1 MQIDEKLF
9 TKIDRFPFAV
19 ISYVDRD
26 GYPLSVATD
35 FKTDHAN
42 QLIEV
47 DSAAAHGIGLAPG
60 KEVNLIVS
68 HIRPRPGIGYDE
80 RRYLQVWGSLEKRDG
95 KLVVSPTRAWG
106 WDEAE
111 TPFFEYSERS
121 TEQGRRYLEELSK
134 ERGQAIKPRLA
145 FGWLALRA
153 TRLPF
158 LTATIIPILLGI
170 AIAAYDGDFNL
181 WFAVL
186 TLIGGA
192 AVHLGLNVAND
203 VFDTLSGADDAN
215 VNPTQFS
222 GGSRVIQYG
231 LVSLKQMAT
240 MAGVFYLIG
249 AAVGI
254 YLVIVRSS
262 WELFF
267 IGVAGIIVSLA
278 YTAPPLKLVYR
289 GFGEVAVALGFG
301 PLMVLGAYVVQ
312 TRELSWEALVASIPV
327 AILIALVLYINEIP
341 DRKGDALAGKR
352 TLPVRLPADVVT
364 NIYLVAAIVAFLVI
378 LVGGVAG
385 PLPWTVLIA
394 LLAFPLA
401 IRVYN
406 GVRMYY
412 NSPYEL
418 MAPMATNIQLH
429 AAAGLLLFAG
439 YLLATAL

>member
-1 MQIDEKLF
+1 MQVDDRLFEYIDS
-9 TKIDRFPFAV
+9 FPFAV
-19 ISYVDRD
+19 VAYIDAE
-26 GYPLSVATD
+26 GYPLSVATT
-35 FKTDHAN
+35 FKMDSSAKT
-42 QLIEV
+42 IEI
-47 DSAAAHGIGLAPG
+47 DRASASGIGLEAG
-60 KEVNLIVS
+60 HEVNLIVS
-68 HIRPRPGIGYDE
+68 HIRPRPGIGYDQ
-80 RRYLQVWGSLEKRDG
+80 RRYVQVWGPLEERDG
-95 KLVVSPTRAWG
+95 QLVVVPTRAWG

-121 TEQGRRYLEELSK
+121 TEQGRRYLAALSK
-134 ERGQAIKPRLA
+134 ERGEEVKPRLA

-158 LTATIIPILLGI
+158 LSATIIPILLGI
-170 AIAAYDGDFNL
+170 AIAAYDGDFHL
-181 WFAVL
+181 WFALL

-203 VFDTLSGADDAN
+203 IFDTLSGADDAN

-231 LVSLKQMAT
+231 LVSLKQMAI
-240 MAGVFYLIG
+240 MAAVFYLVA

-254 YLVIVRSS
+254 YLVVERGSL
-262 WELFF
+262 ELFL

-289 GFGEVAVALGFG
+289 GFGEIAVAVGFG

-312 TRELSWEALVASIPV
+312 TQSLSWEALVASIPV

-341 DRKGDALAGKR
+341 DRKGDAAAGKR
-352 TLPVRLPADVVT
+352 TLPVRWPADVIT
-364 NIYLVAAIVAFLVI
+364 GLYLAAAVVAFLVI
-378 LVGGVAG
+378 LIGGVSG
-385 PLPWTVLIA
+385 TLPLTTLIA

-429 AAAGLLLFAG
+429 AAAGLLLFVG
-439 YLLATAL
+439 YLIATAL

>member
-1 MQIDEKLF
+1 MQVDEKLF
-9 TKIDRFPFAV
+9 AKIDSYPFAV
-19 ISYVDRD
+19 LAYVDD
-26 GYPLSVATD
+26 EGYPISVATS
-35 FKTDHAN
+35 FNA
-42 QLIEV
+42 
-47 DSAAAHGIGLAPG
+47 DSAGRAIEIDRAAAAGIGLEAG
-60 KEVNLIVS
+60 RDVNLIVS

-80 RRYLQVWGSLEKRDG
+80 RRYVQVWGPLEERDG
-95 KLVVSPTRAWG
+95 KLAVVPTRAWG

-121 TEQGRRYLEELSK
+121 TEQGRRYLEALSK
-134 ERGQAIKPRLA
+134 ERGHEVKPRLA

-158 LTATIIPILLGI
+158 LSATIIPILLGI
-170 AIAAYDGDFNL
+170 AIAAYDGEFNL
-181 WFAVL
+181 WFAIV
-186 TLIGGA
+186 TLVGGA

-203 VFDTLSGADDAN
+203 IFDTLSGADDAN

-231 LVSLKQMAT
+231 LVSLKQMIILA
-240 MAGVFYLIG
+240 AVFYTIA

-254 YLVIVRSS
+254 YLVLERSS
-262 WELFF
+262 MELFL

-289 GFGEVAVALGFG
+289 GFGEIAVALGFG

-312 TRELSWEALVASIPV
+312 TQELSWEALVASIPV

-341 DRKGDALAGKR
+341 DRTGDAAAGKR
-352 TLPVRLPADVVT
+352 TLPVRWPADVVT
-364 NIYLVAAIVAFLVI
+364 TVYLAAVIVAFMVI
-378 LVGGVAG
+378 LVGGVSG
-385 PLPWTVLIA
+385 TLPLTSLIA
-394 LLAFPLA
+394 LAAFPLA
-401 IRVYN
+401 WRVYN
-406 GVRMYY
+406 GVRTYY

-429 AAAGLLLFAG
+429 AAAGLLLFLG
-439 YLLATAL
+439 YLIATVL